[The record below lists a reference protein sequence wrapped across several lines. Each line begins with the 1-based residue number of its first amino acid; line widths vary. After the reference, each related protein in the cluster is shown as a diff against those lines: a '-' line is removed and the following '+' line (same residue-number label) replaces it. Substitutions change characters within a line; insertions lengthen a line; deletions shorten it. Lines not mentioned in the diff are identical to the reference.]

1 MDRIAKALLLSFSLS
16 LFPSLFFSQFF
27 FFVFFSMEMLLLV
40 SNSLT
45 AVSVESCVALCQFL
59 LLLSSFT
66 ACPANCPVR
75 EILSIHGEVQLL
87 FLFSSCLFSFLSKKK
102 KNCFLCLVRVY
113 SLIPTPKS
121 NQNWAF
127 PTLRG
132 LSLEP
137 ARDGA
142 LQKPHSLGFSL

>member
-102 KNCFLCLVRVY
+102 KKKLFFVSCPCLLPYPHPEIKSELSV
-113 SLIPTPKS
+113 SHPTRS
-121 NQNWAF
+121 F
-127 PTLRG
+127 P
-132 LSLEP
+132 
-137 ARDGA
+137 
-142 LQKPHSLGFSL
+142 